1 MLVTILWNGCV
12 RYVGGDVK
20 VQYKLQALV
29 YDILPWRKVPESDAR
44 SHCVCQCVSVSV
56 VCVRVSVSCVCACS
70 VSVSAWASQCNSEF
84 LRMCALKTIVII
96 VCAA

>member
-44 SHCVCQCVSVSV
+44 SVGTVYYSLGTGTSLRHLWGTHNIVSSYNHAVM
-56 VCVRVSVSCVCACS
+56 
-70 VSVSAWASQCNSEF
+70 
-84 LRMCALKTIVII
+84 LLKV
-96 VCAA
+96 